1 MRLCGSKLFTRSVCN
16 CVYGTVA
23 RFVYSRFIT
32 DWTKPHTGRLIKSPH
47 TVHAIANSYKRSG
60 HSPHEI
66 WHTGRGSLSLYA
78 ACRFFALF
86 ALFVLFVLFAS
97 SAASFKGA
105 AAQSAE
111 QSRELHE
118 TYDLAPGGVVSV
130 NNTSGYIR
138 VTSWGEDRVKVD
150 AVKRGRRDEDLSQVQ
165 IQVTPRPGRPD
176 RIDIRTV
183 YARGDG
189 DRLSVDYDLKVPR
202 GAVLNA
208 LTTTSGEITV
218 YDPVARVTA
227 NSTSG
232 PITVREVTGAAT
244 LSSTSGEVNAG
255 RVGGSLVVTA
265 TSGNLVIGEVAA
277 TLNARCNNC
286 NISARG
292 LRNDATVR
300 TTNGSIELERVGG
313 RVNAETTDGRIRIN
327 DVGGDVIATN
337 YSNSITVTNARGF
350 VVANA
355 LNGNVIIRNA
365 GEGARA
371 NSVGGNVQISDS
383 KGRIEADTT
392 NGSISL
398 ANIDGK
404 DVSARSANGGVIFTG
419 RFYESGRYVFFSAN
433 GNVVLTLPP
442 ESNFNLTVKSDN
454 GSINTE
460 FPLKLEPGAQ
470 LGRGPIVG
478 VIGRGGADVQA
489 MSANG
494 AVHIKKAPQ

>member
-1 MRLCGSKLFTRSVCN
+1 MAYGKRLCLG
-16 CVYGTVA
+16 
-23 RFVYSRFIT
+23 
-32 DWTKPHTGRLIKSPH
+32 
-47 TVHAIANSYKRSG
+47 
-60 HSPHEI
+60 
-66 WHTGRGSLSLYA
+66 
-78 ACRFFALF
+78 FALF
-86 ALFVLFVLFAS
+86 ALLAS
-97 SAASFKGA
+97 SAPSLKGA

-150 AVKRGRRDEDLSQVQ
+150 AVKRGRRDEDLGQVQ
-165 IQVTPRPGRPD
+165 IQVTPRPGRSDRPD

-244 LSSTSGEVNAG
+244 LSSTSGEITTG

-265 TSGNLVIGEVAA
+265 TSGNLVIGEVAS
-277 TLNARCNNC
+277 TLNARCSNC

-300 TTNGSIELERVGG
+300 TTNGSVELERIGG
-313 RVNAETTDGRIRIN
+313 RVNAETTNGRIRIN

-355 LNGNVIIRNA
+355 LNGSIVIRNA

-371 NSVGGNVQISDS
+371 NSVGGSVQISDS
-383 KGRIEADTT
+383 KGRIEADAT

-398 ANIDGK
+398 SNIDGK
-404 DVSARSANGGVIFTG
+404 DVSAKSTNGGVLFTG

-442 ESNFNLTVKSDN
+442 DSNFNLTVKSDN
-454 GSINTE
+454 GSVNTE

-478 VIGRGGADVQA
+478 VIGRGGAEVRA
-489 MSANG
+489 ISANG